1 MTHIL
6 RATPEQPVTVYYC
19 KANLKSGLTVRL
31 MQGKQ
36 THDCTG
42 VLLQAATATM
52 IHGNSTGKPKASGA
66 RCVLEVTQGL
76 VGLVHRNAGPNQPLG
91 PDEMNALERD
101 CLIFETW
108 SGEENRY
115 FDDAFDRSYYCK
127 CL

>member
-52 IHGNSTGKPKASGA
+52 IHGNSTGTPKASGA
-66 RCVLEVTQGL
+66 RCVLKITTGL
-76 VGLVHRNAGPNQPLG
+76 VGLQHPQSGPHELDQETMHNLQ
-91 PDEMNALERD
+91 RD
-101 CLIFETW
+101 CLIFETER
-108 SGEENRY
+108 GAENRY
-115 FDDAFDRSYYCK
+115 FEDPFDRTFFCK

>member
-1 MTHIL
+1 MTHLL
-6 RATPEQPVTVYYC
+6 RASPKEPITIYYC
-19 KANLKSGLTVRL
+19 KTNVKSGLTVRII
-31 MQGKQ
+31 QGKQ
-36 THDCTG
+36 IHDCTG
-42 VLLQAATATM
+42 VLLQAAHASM

-76 VGLVHRNAGPNQPLG
+76 VGLVHRSAGPNQPLE